1 MTAALN
7 NFDPQTADKALSKA
21 KIALMSHPDCTFFTH
36 CVLKL
41 VHKWDHTIPTA
52 CTNGR
57 EIRYNP
63 QFFMG
68 LSPDE
73 RVGLILH
80 ETLHVVFMHMLRLG
94 ERDPGRWNAA
104 ADHVINLYILE
115 RGFKL
120 PTGGLHD
127 RQYKGM
133 HTEQVYALLP
143 EMPEFPMDLEP
154 APGDANSDP
163 ETANKQL
170 QREIDD
176 MLVSAVL
183 AARKTGDKAGSIPG
197 QVELYV
203 DNLLNPKV
211 PWHRILAAFFTRV
224 VRTGRSFR
232 RPNRRYLD
240 SEIIMP
246 VRRSVGIA
254 HGACATDISGSVSD
268 REYHHYV
275 SETASILRNVRP
287 EYIDFLRFDTRITGC
302 DRITDLEGLKKVK
315 FTGRGGTRIEPI
327 LVWARENEPDWLVI
341 FTDGHF
347 NDLQT
352 RPKCPVVWIIHSN
365 PGWKAPFGKTIH
377 INFDK

>member
-7 NFDPQTADKALSKA
+7 LDLQEADKALSRA
-21 KIALMSHPDCTFFTH
+21 KIALMAHPDCTFFTH

-41 VHKWDHTIPTA
+41 VHRWDHAIPTA

-57 EIRYNP
+57 EIRYSP

-73 RVGLILH
+73 RMGLILH

-94 ERDPGRWNAA
+94 GRDPGRWNAA

-120 PTGGLHD
+120 PAGGLHD
-127 RQYKGM
+127 SKYKGM
-133 HTEQVYALLP
+133 HTEQVYDLLP
-143 EMPEFPMDLEP
+143 DMPEFPMDLEP
-154 APGDANSDP
+154 APGDSSDP
-163 ETANKQL
+163 EAANKQL

-176 MLVSAVL
+176 MLVTAVL
-183 AARKTGDKAGSIPG
+183 AARKAGDKAGSVPG

-203 DNLLNPKV
+203 DNLLNPKI

-246 VRRSVGIA
+246 IRRSEGIS

-268 REYHHYV
+268 REYQHYV
-275 SETASILRNVRP
+275 SETAAILRNVRP
-287 EYIDFLRFDTRITGC
+287 EYIDFLQFDTRITAI
-302 DRITDLEGLKKVK
+302 DRITDLQSLKKEQY
-315 FTGRGGTRIEPI
+315 R
-327 LVWARENEPDWLVI
+327 
-341 FTDGHF
+341 
-347 NDLQT
+347 
-352 RPKCPVVWIIHSN
+352 S
-365 PGWKAPFGKTIH
+365 
-377 INFDK
+377 